1 MSLVQAKR
9 KCQARPL
16 KQNYEALQEV
26 AKGAPKS
33 TVALKYNVP
42 NNTLSTWIKNKDK
55 IIQSYRECG
64 NVKRRRVRYSP
75 SENLDKAVYKW
86 LLAVRSKNAV
96 VNTLILKEKMSIFA
110 KVFGITDFVP
120 SDGWITRWK
129 SRFNISFKKIIG
141 EGASCTPEMVSP
153 WKETS
158 LPTLLSNYDLKDIY
172 NADEFGLFY
181 QMHPEKSLHLKKEQC
196 IGGKQSKVRIT
207 GMAAS
212 NTLGDKI
219 PMFVI
224 GKSVKPR
231 CFKGIKKQPCR
242 YRAQKKRWMTSNLF
256 EEWVR
261 KLDRKFQRED

>member
-1 MSLVQAKR
+1 MSLVQVKR

-16 KQNYEALQEV
+16 KQKYEALQEV

-33 TVALKYNVP
+33 TVARKYNLP

-75 SENLDKAVYKW
+75 NENLDKAVYKW

-96 VNTLILKEKMSIFA
+96 VNTLILKEKSSIFA
-110 KVFGITDFVP
+110 KAFGITDFVP

-129 SRFNISFKKIIG
+129 RRFNISFKKISG

-172 NADEFGLFY
+172 NANEFGLFY
-181 QMHPEKSLHLKKEQC
+181 QMYPEKSLHLKNEPC

-212 NTLGDKI
+212 NALGDKM

-224 GKSVKPR
+224 SKSVKPH
-231 CFKGIKKQPCR
+231 CFKGIKKKPCR
-242 YRAQKKRWMTSNLF
+242 YLAQKKS
-256 EEWVR
+256 
-261 KLDRKFQRED
+261 